1 MAEVSEVQE
10 RLHSAN
16 TLIDRLHELPPE
28 DWADAVFMAS
38 LEIEQAAVACSGSTE
53 PICGEALLETRTKF
67 RQTLHDLL
75 S

>member
-10 RLHSAN
+10 RLRSAN

-28 DWADAVFMAS
+28 DWADAVFMVT
-38 LEIEQAAVACSGSTE
+38 LEIEQAAVACSQATV
-53 PICGEALLETRTKF
+53 PACGEQLLETRTKF

>member
-28 DWADAVFMAS
+28 EWADAVFMAS
-38 LEIEQAAVACSGSTE
+38 LEIEQAAIACSGSTE
-53 PICGEALLETRTKF
+53 PACGTQLLETRTKF